1 MLRWVT
7 GFGKGLANW
16 ESSLWLGVVASGGT
30 GEMAGDTLLVS
41 VDALAGQGS
50 SHFPFKGPVSE
61 KPQYGHGQLLC
72 IEVFLYSSGQE
83 LHAGPS

>member
-1 MLRWVT
+1 
-7 GFGKGLANW
+7 
-16 ESSLWLGVVASGGT
+16 
-30 GEMAGDTLLVS
+30 MAGDTLLVS

-83 LHAGPS
+83 LDAGPS